1 MEELLAGGRKK
12 PHVHQPAVAISKRG
26 RGLDFQDTER
36 LSRSRRPSPWY
47 YPEVLAH
54 PTRTSTQERR
64 RKKQIIL
71 GGWVIVGVAA

>member
-1 MEELLAGGRKK
+1 MEELLAGERKK